1 MSRKILFAFVVF
13 AAMFMTVGGALR
25 AQGLDSLKKLEL
37 AGKLQEYFEALKHEN
52 IETQKA
58 ECDFLIETATDPQ
71 VRNFIA
77 QTIYDHYMD
86 SKIMGAEAVAIHMAD
101 NWFIPGKVTFD
112 DESELFAAKIFAE
125 FNRLSQ
131 IGAKAPELSMESL
144 DGKYFTLFEAGEAG
158 QRFRVLYFYD
168 TDCSRCRMETILLRN
183 ILETEDFPV
192 EVYAIYV
199 GDDRTEWQDYVAD
212 RLSQGGGKAVL
223 THLWDP
229 AMDSDYQRKYGV
241 LQTPR
246 LFLVAPDGTIVGRGL
261 DAQTLAQMLHGIF
274 DPVELEYGG
283 KESETLF
290 DGIFGSED
298 SPSADEVTG
307 ISDYIATTT
316 LAKGDTVM
324 FRQLTGDLLY
334 YLAGRSGEGF
344 KEGMKN
350 LIDNHILNG
359 LNIWRTQ
366 DDSLK
371 IVGFAR
377 VMDDLLSKA
386 EPGSAI
392 VDVKVPGELRTWK
405 RTKPV
410 EVSLRKLKG
419 NRNII
424 IFYTEGCNICDAEKA
439 AADFLLSAGRSKD
452 KSVAGPAR
460 RTRVLM
466 VNIDR
471 IMAEDPDLAARLFDS
486 FDLTAL
492 PFIIMT
498 DKNGTVM
505 RRYLSLQ

>member
-13 AAMFMTVGGALR
+13 SAMFMTVGGAVR
-25 AQGLDSLKKLEL
+25 AQGLDSLKKAEL
-37 AGKLQEYFEALKHEN
+37 AGKLQEYFEALKYEN

-77 QTIYDHYMD
+77 QTIYDHYID
-86 SKIMGAEAVAIHMAD
+86 SKIMGAEAVAVHLAD

-112 DESELFAAKIFAE
+112 EESELFAAKIFAE
-125 FNRLSQ
+125 FNRMSQ

-144 DGKYFTLFEAGEAG
+144 DGKSVDLFEAGEAG
-158 QRFRVLYFYD
+158 RGFRVLYFYD
-168 TDCSRCRMETILLRN
+168 ADCAKCRIETILLSN
-183 ILETEDFPV
+183 VLETEDFPV

-199 GDDRTEWQDYVAD
+199 GDDRQEWQDYVAG
-212 RLSQGGGKAVL
+212 RLSQEGGKAVL

-246 LFLVAPDGTIVGRGL
+246 LFLIAPDGTIVGRGL

-298 SPSADEVTG
+298 SPSAEEVTG

-334 YLAGRSGEGF
+334 YLAGRSGEGV
-344 KEGMKN
+344 KEGMKS
-350 LIDNHILNG
+350 LIESRILDNTKV
-359 LNIWRTQ
+359 WRTQ

-371 IVGFAR
+371 IIGFAR
-377 VMDDLLSKA
+377 VMDDLLSKS

-405 RTKPV
+405 KTKSV
-410 EVSLRKLKG
+410 DISLRKLKG
-419 NRNII
+419 DRNII

-439 AADFLLSAGRSKD
+439 AADAVLSAGSSKD
-452 KSVAGPAR
+452 KALAKAAR
-460 RTRVLM
+460 RTKVLT
-466 VNIDR
+466 VNMDR
-471 IMAEDPDLAARLFDS
+471 IMAEYPDLAARLFDS
-486 FDLTAL
+486 FDLSSL
-492 PFIIMT
+492 PYMIQT
-498 DKNGTVM
+498 DRKGVVE
-505 RRYLSLQ
+505 RRYISLL